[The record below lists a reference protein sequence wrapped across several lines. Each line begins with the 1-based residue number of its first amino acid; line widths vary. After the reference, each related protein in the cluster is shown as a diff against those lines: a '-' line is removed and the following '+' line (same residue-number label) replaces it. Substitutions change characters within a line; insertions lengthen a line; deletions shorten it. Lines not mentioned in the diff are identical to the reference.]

1 MFNTSDDDRGGLC
14 VQGLSETLFERLQ
27 GMYGDDISE
36 MLTVQYRMHARIM
49 QWSSDELYGGR
60 LTAHASVAEHTLAD
74 LKVSCSGHIHFGTWT
89 AIHTGTNCHG
99 AVPPLIVQCKPS

>member
-1 MFNTSDDDRGGLC
+1 M
-14 VQGLSETLFERLQ
+14 QGLSETLFERLQ

-74 LKVSCSGHIHFGTWT
+74 LKVSCFLYFAAQIIYISRLGQRFMY
-89 AIHTGTNCHG
+89 
-99 AVPPLIVQCKPS
+99 